1 MMELRD
7 YQIETVG
14 KARDFFRHGKK
25 KVVVML
31 ATAAGK
37 TVIASHMISGAVA
50 KGLTAA
56 FVCDR
61 VELINQSSARFG
73 SDGIEHGVIQG
84 DHPLYDPMASVQVC
98 SIQTLARRKAKHFDL
113 IIIDEVQ
120 TFFDAH
126 KRLLIDNPDSFVIG
140 LSATPFTKGLGK
152 HFDGMI
158 HPVTTKRLIEKGHL
172 IPFRV
177 FGPRT
182 IDMTGVKTVAG
193 EFDKAEAGERADK
206 PKLVADI
213 VQTWKDKGENRQTIC
228 FATNVAH
235 SKHIVQEF
243 LKQGVRAE
251 HVDSFTP
258 KEERSE
264 MLGRLK
270 NCGTTVISCVDI
282 LTKGFDSPIVS
293 CIIQALPTK
302 SLMRHVQQIGRG
314 LRPHESHS
322 DCIILDHAGNHERL
336 GFIDEI
342 EFDRLDDG
350 KKKKGGS
357 SEKEKKEQLP
367 KPCPSCDYL
376 KPAGMRKCPACGM
389 ETEYIKDVETAAGEL
404 KEIKRNRRTYTIAQ
418 KQAFLAGLNTYA
430 AGKGFKMGRRGVF
443 GWALNQYKEKFGSDV
458 PSKVDWGARGP
469 VTEEVQKWVAHANIK
484 WANSKQQKTQAS
496 GFGGW
501 QNGI

>member
-1 MMELRD
+1 MILRD
-7 YQIETVG
+7 YQVETISQ
-14 KARDFFRHGKK
+14 AREFFRLGKK

-31 ATAAGK
+31 ATASGK
-37 TVIASHMISGAVA
+37 TCIASNMIQGAVA

-61 VELINQSSARFG
+61 IELISQASERFAT
-73 SDGIEHGVIQG
+73 DGIPHGVIQG
-84 DHPLYDPMASVQVC
+84 DHPLYDPSAPVQVC
-98 SIQTLARRKAKHFDL
+98 SIQTLARRKSKFFDL
-113 IIIDEVQ
+113 IIVDEVQ
-120 TFFDAH
+120 TFFEAH
-126 KRLLIDNPDSFVIG
+126 KRLLADNPASFIIG

-158 HPVTTKRLIEKGHL
+158 SPVTTKRLIEKGHL

-182 IDMTGVKTVAG
+182 IDMTGVKTIAG
-193 EFDKAEAGERADK
+193 EFDKTETGERADK

-213 VQTWKDKGENRQTIC
+213 VQTWKEKGEERQTIC

-243 LKQGVRAE
+243 LKQGIRSE

-258 KEERSE
+258 KDQRAE
-264 MLGRLK
+264 MLARLK
-270 NCGTTVISCVDI
+270 NCETTVISCVDI

-314 LRPHESHS
+314 LRPHESHA

-350 KKKKGGS
+350 KKKKS
-357 SEKEKKEQLP
+357 SDSEKEKKEQLP

-389 ETEYIKDVETAAGEL
+389 ATEHVKGVETESGEL
-404 KEIKRNRRTYTIAQ
+404 KEIKRNRRTYTIEQ
-418 KQAFLAGLNTYA
+418 KQLFMAGLNTYA

-443 GWALNQYKEKFGSDV
+443 GWALNKYKEKFGSDV
-458 PSKVDWGARGP
+458 PSKIDWGMRGP
-469 VTEEVQKWVAHANIK
+469 VTEEVQKFITYANIK
-484 WANSKQQKTQAS
+484 WANSKQQRPQPNTT
-496 GFGGW
+496 GGW
-501 QNGI
+501 QNG